1 MQTLTQKHFK
11 YLAKPFQWITVDK
24 NGDAWAHTH
33 DPLYSKGNGTWGP
46 KPENVGIA
54 QMDWVGPNFT
64 FGQVLHRER
73 GWMHRLFVAWL
84 DQPPMFTDA
93 DRYRFSRDCLFNNE
107 LWAVWSAIR
116 FAKRYDFDAA
126 KYDECVDEA
135 MSAAIE
141 KGIWK

>member
-11 YLAKPFQWITVDK
+11 HLPSEFKFAVVNKDGK
-24 NGDAWAHTH
+24 AWAYTH
-33 DPLYSKGNGTWGP
+33 APIYCKSSGCWQANQSD
-46 KPENVGIA
+46 VG
-54 QMDWVGPNFT
+54 VGVHFIGGDFL
-64 FGQVLHRER
+64 FGQVVHRER

-93 DRYRFSRDCLFNNE
+93 DRYRFSRDCLFNND